1 MEEDWWKIVM
11 CFEESGNWRIKSW
24 KNRNNFWSHVDYSS
38 FIVYTCVISVVFI
51 MVTKNAKKNLII
63 GYITVFMDVLGYSL
77 ITPILPFLANS
88 MGANDFEEGL
98 MFSGYCL
105 TQALSNFCT

>member
-1 MEEDWWKIVM
+1 MEFCCE
-11 CFEESGNWRIKSW
+11 F
-24 KNRNNFWSHVDYSS
+24 FTS
-38 FIVYTCVISVVFI
+38 FVYTCVIKVFPN

-77 ITPILPFLANS
+77 ITPILPFLADS

-105 TQALSNFCT
+105 TQALSNLCT